1 MKESVVSAKP
11 LKTNRPVT
19 MAGSGNRV
27 FEFVLFMP
35 LSIRAVLTLSLIAL
49 LLPAVASAAGI
60 DAVMRS
66 VVSLSGRDRSGEQ
79 VFATAFMVE
88 APGRNAVWLVSS
100 AHSFN
105 SIAEDFARINLRRCE
120 RNIYFPLPLQI
131 QIRKQ
136 NRALYVSHA
145 TFDLA
150 AVKIEL
156 PGEADYCVLS
166 RDFIADEKQLGR
178 ASIGAGSQVIVPG
191 FPYGEACNEA
201 GFAFAR
207 SGVVSSF
214 PLRPASLYPVFYV
227 DFEVFAGY
235 SGAPVILAGSDGG
248 ALLLGMVLEEVFLEE
263 LRPQKGHKQLRT
275 RRGLGL
281 AKVLSAPSIAGFIGG
296 LR

>member
-1 MKESVVSAKP
+1 MLSKP
-11 LKTNRPVT
+11 LSPNQSAT
-19 MAGSGNRV
+19 MTASGA
-27 FEFVLFMP
+27 LLM
-35 LSIRAVLTLSLIAL
+35 LSLMVML
-49 LLPAVASAAGI
+49 LLPSVASAAGI

-66 VVSLSGRDRSGEQ
+66 VVALSGRDASGEQ

-105 SIAEDFARINLRRCE
+105 SIAEDFARVNLRRCE
-120 RNIYFPLPLQI
+120 RGIYFPLPLQV
-131 QIRKQ
+131 QIRRQ
-136 NRALYVSHA
+136 GRALYASHA
-145 TFDLA
+145 NLDLA
-150 AVKIEL
+150 AIKIEL

-166 RDFIADEKQLGR
+166 RDFIADERQLGR
-178 ASIGAGSQVIVPG
+178 ASVGAGSQVIIAG

-207 SGVVSSF
+207 SGVISSF
-214 PLRPASLYPVFYV
+214 PLRPTNLYPVFYV

-235 SGAPVILAGSDGG
+235 SGAPVILAGSGGG
-248 ALLLGMVLEEVFLEE
+248 ALLMGMVLEEVFLEE
-263 LRPQKGHKQLRT
+263 LRPQKGRKQLRT

-281 AKVLSAPSIAGFIGG
+281 AKVLSAPSIAEFIGG

>member
-1 MKESVVSAKP
+1 VLLKFS
-11 LKTNRPVT
+11 KTNLPAT
-19 MAGSGNRV
+19 QPGSSKQLVV
-27 FEFVLFMP
+27 FSWLIP
-35 LSIRAVLTLSLIAL
+35 SSIRSILILSLLAL
-49 LLPAVASAAGI
+49 LLPTVASAAGI

-66 VVSLSGRDRSGEQ
+66 VVSLSGRDSSGEQ

-105 SIAEDFARINLRRCE
+105 SITEDFARVNLRRFE
-120 RNIYFPLPLQI
+120 RNIYFPLPLQV
-131 QIRKQ
+131 QIRRQ
-136 NRALYVSHA
+136 GHALYASHA
-145 TFDLA
+145 NLDLA
-150 AVKIEL
+150 VIKIEL

-166 RDFIADEKQLGR
+166 RDFIADERRLGR
-178 ASIGAGSQVIVPG
+178 VSAGAGSQVVIPG

-214 PLRPASLYPVFYV
+214 PLCPASIYPVFYV

-263 LRPQKGHKQLRT
+263 LRPQKGRKQLRT

-281 AKVLSAPSIAGFIGG
+281 AKVLSAPSIAEFIGG

>member
-1 MKESVVSAKP
+1 MQ
-11 LKTNRPVT
+11 
-19 MAGSGNRV
+19 
-27 FEFVLFMP
+27 
-35 LSIRAVLTLSLIAL
+35 LSIRSLLILSLITL
-49 LLPAVASAAGI
+49 LLPAAASAAGI

-66 VVSLSGRDRSGEQ
+66 VVSLSGRDSSGEQ

-105 SIAEDFARINLRRCE
+105 SIAEDLARVNLRRCE
-120 RNIYFPLPLQI
+120 RNIYFPLPLQV

-136 NRALYVSHA
+136 SRALYVSHA
-145 TFDLA
+145 TLDLA
-150 AVKIEL
+150 AIKIEL

-166 RDFIADEKQLGR
+166 RDFIADERQLVR
-178 ASIGAGSQVIVPG
+178 ANVGAGSQVIIPG
-191 FPYGEACNEA
+191 FPYGEACNQA

-214 PLRPASLYPVFYV
+214 PLRPANLYPVFYV

-235 SGAPVILAGSDGG
+235 SGAPVIVAGSEGG
-248 ALLLGMVLEEVFLEE
+248 AFLLGMVLEEVFLEE
-263 LRPQKGHKQLRT
+263 LRPQKGRKQLRT

-281 AKVLSAPSIAGFIGG
+281 AKVLGAPLIAEFIGG